1 MKKFSSVFLLFLFSL
16 LLGFTSVASA
26 KSIFPNPLINAEWL
40 VEHIDEVL
48 ILDTRKDLDSFN
60 KVGHIENAIPVDI
73 TKIRMEREIDGKKI
87 TRMRPDPKTFETF
100 MREHGINNDTQIV
113 ITHEGK
119 TPGQVAGAARLYW
132 QMKFYG
138 VESVALLDGGNV
150 AWVEGLE
157 DLSTDSTEFEAGDFT
172 VDAENLDVLATM
184 QQVKASLK
192 DDSTTLIDTRGLRY
206 HVGVDK
212 KDYVFAFGHIA
223 GAKVLPYKFFHPIKG
238 STAYYSADKLK
249 RIVKDLNIDMDNKL
263 IMFCNSAYECASD
276 WFVFHEILGKKDVRV
291 YDGSLHQWTQ
301 YKDNPMSRGLGQ

>member
-1 MKKFSSVFLLFLFSL
+1 MKKFSSIFLLFLFSL
-16 LLGFTSVASA
+16 LFSFANAAVS
-26 KSIFPNPLINAEWL
+26 KNIFPNPLINAEWL
-40 VEHIDEVL
+40 VEHIDDV
-48 ILDTRKDLDSFN
+48 IVLDTRKDLDSFN
-60 KVGHIENAIPVDI
+60 KVGHIENAILVDV
-73 TKIRMEREIDGKKI
+73 TKIRIEREIDGKML
-87 TRMRPDPKTFETF
+87 TRMRPDAKTFETF
-100 MREHGINNDTQIV
+100 MRDHGVNNDSQIV

-132 QMKFYG
+132 HMKFYG
-138 VESVALLDGGNV
+138 VENVALLDGGNV
-150 AWVEGLE
+150 AWVEALE
-157 DLSTDSTEFEAGDFT
+157 DLSTESTEYEAGDFT
-172 VDAENLDVLATM
+172 VGAENPDVLATM
-184 QQVKASLK
+184 KQVKASLK

-223 GAKVLPYKFFHPIKG
+223 GAKVLPYKFFHHIKG

-249 RIVKDLNIDMDNKL
+249 GIIKNLQIDMNNKL

-301 YKDNPMSRGLGQ
+301 YKDNPMSRELGQ